1 VVLTLPMAGLI
12 KKDYPDCKIFFLGR
26 SYTKEI
32 IGLSEFVDEFI
43 NYDEIEKL
51 DLKTQIELLRNYQV
65 DIFIHI
71 FPNAKIANLV
81 KAAGIPLRV
90 GTTNRLFHWMSCNKL
105 IKLSRKNSPLHE
117 AQLNLKLL
125 SFLNINVEVDIN
137 NLHTYYGFKNIPT
150 LKEEY
155 QNWLDKNKFNLILH
169 PKSKGSAKEWGLSNF
184 EKLIKL
190 LPQEKYKLFI
200 SGTEQD
206 GKLMQEFLSKQP
218 NVTDLTGKLSL
229 NQFIAFINA
238 SNGLVAASTG
248 PLHIAAALNKV
259 AIGLFSPKRPIHP
272 GRWKPLGEKAYALVK
287 DENCEKC
294 KQKKN
299 CDCIT
304 QISPE
309 EILAIL
315 KQHEGI

>member
-12 KKDYPDCKIFFLGR
+12 KKDYPDCKIYFLGR
-26 SYTKEI
+26 SYTKDI

-51 DLKTQIELLRNYQV
+51 EPKTQIQLLRNYQV
-65 DIFIHI
+65 DIFIHV

-150 LKEEY
+150 LREEY

-248 PLHIAAALNKV
+248 PLHVAAALNKV

>member
-1 VVLTLPMAGLI
+1 MAGLI

-71 FPNAKIANLV
+71 FPNANIANLV